1 MTEDSQPVRWVSVR
15 RMEFIEFRLLWE
27 GRVNRTDIATAFN
40 LSVQQASVVLAAYE
54 RAAPTNIFY
63 DRNAK
68 TFVPGPDFRPVFLRE
83 HADRQLLQLAAIE
96 NGWIEKED
104 TWFGAL
110 PPAGIVPV
118 PPRRVSN
125 EVMRP
130 LLRAIRTGAE
140 IKVEYQSMSR
150 KDPTWRWIAPHALG
164 YDGTRWHA
172 RAWCNTHRDFRD
184 FVLSRIQETGETR
197 PANINPAADRCW
209 HETISMI
216 LAPNPELSEGAQRA
230 IAKEFR
236 MRRGQLKVSIR
247 VAMVFYF
254 IQHLNLDIPN
264 LPPGRRQLVLGNKN
278 EIDQAVERAQAAT
291 EARLNPASGS

>member
-1 MTEDSQPVRWVSVR
+1 MTEDSQPVRWISVR

-40 LSVQQASVVLAAYE
+40 LSVQQASVALAAYE
-54 RAAPTNIFY
+54 RAAPTNIVY

-118 PPRRVSN
+118 PPRRVPN
-125 EVMRP
+125 DVMRS
-130 LLRAIRTGAE
+130 LLKAIRTRAE

-150 KDPTWRWIAPHALG
+150 KDATWRWIGPHALG

-172 RAWCNTHRDFRD
+172 RAWCSTRRQFRD
-184 FVLSRIQETGETR
+184 FVLSRIQATGEIR
-197 PANINPAADRCW
+197 PCQISQEADRCW
-209 HETISMI
+209 HERVAII
-216 LAPNPELSEGAQRA
+216 LAPNPDLPEGAQRA
-230 IAKEFR
+230 VAKEHR
-236 MRRGQLKVSIR
+236 MRRGQMTVSTR
-247 VAMVFYF
+247 AAMAFYF
-254 IQHLNLDIPN
+254 IQHLNLDIPD
-264 LPPGRRQLVLGNKN
+264 LAPSRRQIIILNKD
-278 EIDQAVERAQAAT
+278 EVDDAVRRAQAAT
-291 EARLNPASGS
+291 ESMLSIAEKG

>member
-1 MTEDSQPVRWVSVR
+1 MTEDIQPVRWVSVR

-27 GRVNRTDIATAFN
+27 GRVNRTDIAKAFN

-54 RAAPTNIFY
+54 RAAPTNILY

-68 TFVPGPDFRPVFLRE
+68 TFVPGADFRPVFLRE

-104 TWFGAL
+104 TWFGSL

-164 YDGTRWHA
+164 YDGTRWHT
-172 RAWCNTHRDFRD
+172 RAWCNIQREFRD
-184 FVLSRIQETGETR
+184 FVLSRIQDTGETK
-197 PANINPAADRCW
+197 PTNIDPAADRCW
-209 HETISMI
+209 HETISLI

-230 IAKEFR
+230 IAKEFQ
-236 MRRGQLKVSIR
+236 MRRGQMKVTTR

-254 IQHLNLDIPN
+254 IQHLNLDI
-264 LPPGRRQLVLGNKN
+264 LTLSPGRRQLVLVNR
-278 EIDQAVERAQAAT
+278 EDVEAAVSRAQAGTT
-291 EARLNPASGS
+291 EILGRIAG

>member
-1 MTEDSQPVRWVSVR
+1 MTEDSQRVRWVSVR

-27 GRVNRTDIATAFN
+27 GRVNRPDIAKAFN

-68 TFVPGPDFRPVFLRE
+68 TFVPGPAFTPLFLRE

-118 PPRRVSN
+118 PPRRVPN
-125 EVMRP
+125 DVMRA
-130 LLRAIRTGAE
+130 LLTAIRTGAE

-150 KDPTWRWIAPHALG
+150 KDASWRWIGPHALG
-164 YDGTRWHA
+164 YDGVRWHA
-172 RAWCNTHRDFRD
+172 RAWCNTHRQFRD
-184 FVLSRIQETGETR
+184 FVLSRIQATGEIR
-197 PANINPAADRCW
+197 PSKISHQADRCW
-209 HETISMI
+209 HEQVAII
-216 LAPNPELSEGAQRA
+216 LAPNPDLPDGAQRA
-230 IAKEFR
+230 IAKEYR
-236 MRRGQLKVSIR
+236 MRRGQMTVSTR
-247 VAMVFYF
+247 AAMAFYF

-264 LPPGRRQLVLGNKN
+264 LAPSRRQIIIVNKDEVDN
-278 EIDQAVERAQAAT
+278 AVRQAQAAT
-291 EARLNPASGS
+291 EEKLRAIGGQ